1 MKTKQS
7 SVKVLD
13 VTLTNN
19 DEFVTFFDRNYI
31 VFQNHLI
38 VLHGESNAFIEKYLN
53 DKKLNFMVNTE
64 FKKARP
70 IKEIPIQETQTH
82 KELPK
87 KEEPLVLE
95 PKAKT
100 TLKVLDKLI
109 RSGQELTIDTAL
121 LLLNRVNSGG
131 KININGNL
139 IITENVEGSIRC
151 NGDFMMLKSSPKANI
166 VFHEVEVDNKYLTER
181 LNRVEL
187 KNNEITITPVLKETN
202 WG

>member
-13 VTLTNN
+13 ITLTNN
-19 DEFVTFFDRNYI
+19 DEFVTFFDRNYV

-53 DKKLNFMVNTE
+53 DKKLNFMVNAA

-70 IKEIPIQETQTH
+70 IQEIQVQETRT
-82 KELPK
+82 PI
-87 KEEPLVLE
+87 LE

-100 TLKVLDKLI
+100 TLKVLDKLV
-109 RSGQELTIDTAL
+109 RSGQELNIESDL

-131 KININGNL
+131 TININGNL
-139 IITENVEGSIRC
+139 IITEIVEGSIRC
-151 NGDFMMLKSSPKANI
+151 NGDFMMLQSSSKANI
-166 VFHEVEVDNKYLTER
+166 VFHEVEVDNKYLTQR

>member
-13 VTLTNN
+13 VTLTSN
-19 DEFVTFFDRNYI
+19 DDFVTFFDRNYI

-53 DKKLNFMVNTE
+53 DKKLNFMVNAE

-70 IKEIPIQETQTH
+70 TKEIQAQETQTP

-87 KEEPLVLE
+87 KEEPPVLE
-95 PKAKT
+95 HKTKT
-100 TLKVLDKLI
+100 TLKVLDKLV
-109 RSGQELTIDTAL
+109 RSGQELNIESDL

-139 IITENVEGSIRC
+139 IITEIVEGSIRC

>member
-1 MKTKQS
+1 VKTKQS

-13 VTLTNN
+13 ITLTNN
-19 DEFVTFFDRNYI
+19 DEFVTFFDRNYV

-53 DKKLNFMVNTE
+53 DKKLNFMVNAA

-70 IKEIPIQETQTH
+70 IQEIQVQETRT
-82 KELPK
+82 PI
-87 KEEPLVLE
+87 LE

-100 TLKVLDKLI
+100 TLKVLDKLV
-109 RSGQELTIDTAL
+109 RSGQELNIESDL

-131 KININGNL
+131 TININGNL
-139 IITENVEGSIRC
+139 IITEIVEGSIRC
-151 NGDFMMLKSSPKANI
+151 NGDFMMLQSSSKANI
-166 VFHEVEVDNKYLTER
+166 VFHEVEVDNKYLTQR